1 MPLIFFLFI
10 DALFPGYIKKWV
22 KQLFIGFTI
31 LACLLILSTSK
42 KTFGF
47 LLDIMFL
54 PILAMAVVSVRTLLK
69 AVRDGKRGS
78 TNALFGVLVFLLFIF
93 NDVLFGLE

>member
-1 MPLIFFLFI
+1 
-10 DALFPGYIKKWV
+10 
-22 KQLFIGFTI
+22 
-31 LACLLILSTSK
+31 
-42 KTFGF
+42 
-47 LLDIMFL
+47 MFL